1 MTRKEKVN
9 TLEWYCDHCGD
20 TCDKCELKNMYDKK
34 TDEFTNNYSC
44 AFDEMDDKM
53 LDKIYSW
60 YKELDLAA
68 CENAE
73 AECCNKEPNVDMVNH
88 PSHYN
93 QGGIECID
101 CIKSAIVGKVGI
113 EAFCVGN
120 AIKYLFRYEEKNG
133 IEDVKKARRYIDR
146 LIKELEEKE

>member
-9 TLEWYCDHCGD
+9 ALEWYCDHCGD

-68 CENAE
+68 CQNRTMLIASYSATIALSLKIISINILTKSGSTLIENFFASSQ
-73 AECCNKEPNVDMVNH
+73 K
-88 PSHYN
+88 
-93 QGGIECID
+93 
-101 CIKSAIVGKVGI
+101 
-113 EAFCVGN
+113 
-120 AIKYLFRYEEKNG
+120 
-133 IEDVKKARRYIDR
+133 R
-146 LIKELEEKE
+146 LLMR